1 MGGWRGRSLL
11 GSRLYYVLLTEL
23 KLGIIICSLT
33 CRKLHFMENF
43 EFFQFFKFF
52 WADFPFTENSYLPV
66 YFYFSPDSS
75 ELVCCCF
82 HWTDE
87 ETPFSFQY
95 HTQSKAT
102 PPYFVLCRHSLPAEL
117 GVESPPGWPH
127 SSSSSIFVLICVEH
141 MAAQAAVNCF
151 TGAACGYNEGFQ
163 DWALLLFPLWVR
175 GRPLRE

>member
-1 MGGWRGRSLL
+1 MGGWRGRRSLL

-33 CRKLHFMENF
+33 CRKLHLIENF

-87 ETPFSFQY
+87 EAPFSFQY
-95 HTQSKAT
+95 HTQSEAT
-102 PPYFVLCRHSLPAEL
+102 PPYFVLGHHSLPAEL
-117 GVESPPGWPH
+117 GVVSTWLASLIFLQHLCADLCRTYGST
-127 SSSSSIFVLICVEH
+127 SSC
-141 MAAQAAVNCF
+141 Q
-151 TGAACGYNEGFQ
+151 
-163 DWALLLFPLWVR
+163 LFYRSCLW
-175 GRPLRE
+175 L